1 MATTRRAPKRTAP
14 SRQALTVEAIVSAAL
29 DLIEAGGEGG
39 LSMRRLGAE
48 LGVDPMAVYHH
59 IENRDT
65 LIALMLER
73 VLAELPAPA
82 PGLPWDERVRTLAD
96 DYRRLVIAHRTLTYE
111 SLGNPVVVARVAP
124 DASGPLIA
132 AIVDAGAPEGIA
144 RQLAD
149 LVVDYVH
156 GHALAI
162 DDAVAATTQARTFEL
177 AIDTIIEGIRARWGD
192 RAGGAAVQS
201 TVE

>member
-1 MATTRRAPKRTAP
+1 MATTRRAPKRPAP
-14 SRQALTVEAIVSAAL
+14 ARQALTVEAIVSAAL

-39 LSMRRLGAE
+39 LSMRRLGAD

-82 PGLPWDERVRTLAD
+82 PGLSWDERVRTLAD

-124 DASGPLIA
+124 DASAPLIA
-132 AIVDAGAPEGIA
+132 AIVDAGAPEA
-144 RQLAD
+144 S
-149 LVVDYVH
+149 
-156 GHALAI
+156 HASSPTSWS
-162 DDAVAATTQARTFEL
+162 TT
-177 AIDTIIEGIRARWGD
+177 
-192 RAGGAAVQS
+192 S
-201 TVE
+201 TGTP

>member
-1 MATTRRAPKRTAP
+1 MATPRRAPKRPAP
-14 SRQALTVEAIVSAAL
+14 ARQALTVEAIVSAAL

-124 DASGPLIA
+124 DASAPLIA

-162 DDAVAATTQARTFEL
+162 DDAEAATTQVRTFEL

>member
-1 MATTRRAPKRTAP
+1 
-14 SRQALTVEAIVSAAL
+14 
-29 DLIEAGGEGG
+29 
-39 LSMRRLGAE
+39 MRRLGAE

-82 PGLPWDERVRTLAD
+82 PGLAWDERVRTLAD

-124 DASGPLIA
+124 DASAPLIA
-132 AIVDAGAPEGIA
+132 AIVDAGAPEAIA
-144 RQLAD
+144 GQLAD

-162 DDAVAATTQARTFEL
+162 DDAEAATTQARTFEL
-177 AIDTIIEGIRARWGD
+177 AIDTIIEGIRVRWSPSRASD
-192 RAGGAAVQS
+192 R
-201 TVE
+201 